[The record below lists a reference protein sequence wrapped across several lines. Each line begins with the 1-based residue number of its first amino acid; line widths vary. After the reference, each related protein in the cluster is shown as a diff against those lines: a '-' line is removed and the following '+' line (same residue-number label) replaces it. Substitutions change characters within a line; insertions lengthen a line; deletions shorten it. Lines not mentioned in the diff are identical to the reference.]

1 MTDHHEPSTDDELTP
16 EQELQLAF
24 GRALGFTAVAIV
36 LLVGGGIALI
46 LVGALFFGFIY
57 GP

>member
-1 MTDHHEPSTDDELTP
+1 MTDHPEPSTDEELTP

-24 GRALGFTAVAIV
+24 GRALGFAAVAIV

-46 LVGALFFGFIY
+46 LIGALFFGFIY